1 MTGRPTIA
9 QYGRGDGFTLI
20 ELLVVISIVAL
31 LIAMLLP
38 AIKQVR
44 ETARTTACQSNQRQ
58 IGIAIYAYVN
68 DWDGYLLDTG
78 KGGFAGGGP
87 GAGGNYGVGMER
99 GPEVRPLYGFDP
111 LMFHCPSDVFA
122 SKNPTTHYTTGN
134 FQSYYEKYGTSY
146 SPNNRGTVHQGGYPW
161 GGLMRQADGFGSD
174 GVPYRMEEVVNPSLC
189 IAGGD
194 PDFNNYANWYRDVPD
209 GWLGWHMKELRQWE
223 GEVNI
228 GLLDT
233 HVEFVTITD
242 EPSDAE
248 FGKGF
253 HFDPLNRYP

>member
-1 MTGRPTIA
+1 MCPYRRSRKPL
-9 QYGRGDGFTLI
+9 YGFTLI
-20 ELLVVISIVAL
+20 ELLVVISIIAL

-44 ETARTTACQSNQRQ
+44 ETARLTTCQSNQRQ

-78 KGGFAGGGP
+78 KGGFAGGGGG
-87 GAGGNYGVGMER
+87 GAITYGVGESR

-111 LMFHCPSDVFA
+111 LMFLCPSDVFA
-122 SKNPTTHYTTGN
+122 SKNPTTHYSGS
-134 FQSYYEKYGTSY
+134 FESYYAKYGTSY
-146 SPNNRGTVHQGGYPW
+146 APNARGTRPDGNYPW
-161 GGLMRQADGFGSD
+161 GGLMRAQSGFGLS

-194 PDFNNYANWYRDVPD
+194 PDFNNYANFPADIPD
-209 GWLGWHMKELRQWE
+209 GWLGWHSKELRPFE

-233 HVEFVTITD
+233 HVEFVTIND
-242 EPSDAE
+242 DPSDAS
-248 FGKGF
+248 FGEGF
-253 HFDPLNRYP
+253 HFDALNRF